1 MNYKVN
7 KDHSFIKKGGGA
19 GNKVLPDYSKGYG
32 VPKKG
37 KTTLPDNTDM
47 VDVTDDPKYSKSKKA
62 GKRVYK
68 NSKTNQITTHEKVD
82 KKNQTKD
89 DPAMNIDR
97 ASGKGN

>member
-7 KDHSFIKKGGGA
+7 KDKSFIEKGGGA
-19 GNKVLPDYSKGYG
+19 GNRALPDYSEGYG

-37 KTTLPDNTDM
+37 RTTLPDNPG

-62 GKRVYK
+62 GKRVYR
-68 NSKTNQITTHEKVD
+68 NPVTNQITTHEKVD
-82 KKNQTKD
+82 KKDPKKD

-97 ASGKGN
+97 ASQEGA